1 MPPHERRSG
10 RKKRV
15 RAAVPLTRFVLGGG
29 RWPTLI
35 QNQKEDPTGWMES
48 LCSVAH
54 EANLGVLDININR
67 NLGGNFGLDRASL

>member
-1 MPPHERRSG
+1 
-10 RKKRV
+10 
-15 RAAVPLTRFVLGGG
+15 
-29 RWPTLI
+29 
-35 QNQKEDPTGWMES
+35 MES